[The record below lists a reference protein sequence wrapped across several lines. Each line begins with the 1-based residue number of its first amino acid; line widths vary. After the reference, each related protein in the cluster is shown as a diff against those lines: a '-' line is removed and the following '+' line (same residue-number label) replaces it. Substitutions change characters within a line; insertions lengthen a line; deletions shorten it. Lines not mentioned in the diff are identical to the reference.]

1 VLKALTLLIPFHASA
16 HRPPE
21 QPPEKGDGGNIE
33 FVEFTARLCDEQNGV
48 TGKQERG
55 NGKHQPKMF

>member
-1 VLKALTLLIPFHASA
+1 MTGPAFSSVDEDAES
-16 HRPPE
+16 E
-21 QPPEKGDGGNIE
+21 MVG
-33 FVEFTARLCDEQNGV
+33 VVTARLCDEQNGV

>member
-33 FVEFTARLCDEQNGV
+33 FVEFTAGWLDEQNRV
-48 TGKQERG
+48 TGK
-55 NGKHQPKMF
+55 